1 MLKSLGV
8 KCLDVCF
15 LLSNGSK
22 EKMYIQMI
30 DGNKAKFQD
39 VNDYSVQVVGIQV
52 FISLLFQLFH
62 VFENVHNFLERFI
75 HLFLSVPGLHF
86 CMWAFPSC
94 GYGGL
99 LFVAAHG
106 LIVVASVLAEHR
118 LQVRGLQEL
127 QLKALHHAG
136 PVAEAKRPSCFVA
149 CGDLSGTEFK
159 LVSPAL
165 AGGFLNTRP
174 PGKPS

>member
-1 MLKSLGV
+1 
-8 KCLDVCF
+8 
-15 LLSNGSK
+15 
-22 EKMYIQMI
+22 MI

-62 VFENVHNFLERFI
+62 VFENVHNFLERCI

-127 QLKALHHAG
+127 QSEGSGIVAHRLQSTGSVVVVHGAQSIGTMCEHPG
-136 PVAEAKRPSCFVA
+136 PGIEPV
-149 CGDLSGTEFK
+149 T
-159 LVSPAL
+159 PAL
-165 AGGFLNTRP
+165 ASRFSTAGP
-174 PGKPS
+174 PDKPPLIVF